1 MIENQ
6 DYELVP
12 NENDGWDIKLLTG
25 DFAETIFNFGAIKVA
40 DDGETMKYSADIVY
54 SPVDENYDEN
64 LEWHQLTGS
73 ILLSIMEQMVKNEA
87 KTVES

>member
-1 MIENQ
+1 MIENE

-25 DFAETIFNFGAIKVA
+25 DFAETIFNFGAIKIA
-40 DDGETMKYSADIVY
+40 DDGETMKYSADIIY
-54 SPVDENYDEN
+54 SPVEDNYDEN

-73 ILLSIMEQMVKNEA
+73 ILLNIMEQMVKNEA
-87 KTVES
+87 ETVES

>member
-1 MIENQ
+1 MIENE

-54 SPVDENYDEN
+54 SPVDENFDEN

-73 ILLSIMEQMVKNEA
+73 ILLSIMEQMIKNEA
-87 KTVES
+87 KTIES

>member
-1 MIENQ
+1 MIENE

-73 ILLSIMEQMVKNEA
+73 ILLSIMEQMIKNEA
-87 KTVES
+87 KTIES

>member
-1 MIENQ
+1 MIENE

-25 DFAETIFNFGAIKVA
+25 DFAETIFNFGAIKIA
-40 DDGETMKYSADIVY
+40 DDGETMKYSADIIY
-54 SPVDENYDEN
+54 SPVEENYDEN

-73 ILLSIMEQMVKNEA
+73 ILLSIMEQMIKNEA

>member
-73 ILLSIMEQMVKNEA
+73 ILLSIMEQMIKNEA
-87 KTVES
+87 KTIES